1 MRKLQNK
8 GQKEIPTINESATK
22 IFGPKYITCQPE
34 GSFWSHLIVAKLK
47 HPAEP
52 SEITKEIIRSIS
64 ADQMAEYCFRTEDLS
79 NKIGSQWD
87 SKDNN
92 FEFMKRENTF
102 NGHSIP
108 GILIENKCNKETMV
122 FISNTS
128 IANSYKFSNKTLEY
142 KDIMDE
148 WIELAKGGLFPNDD
162 PSPHIQ
168 SNNVQ
173 NYAKKPIEEEKKQ
186 EKAPNQDDAAIRKF
200 LEEGFFFDM
209 KKEDIIKTLEQKN
222 ASENIFV
229 SAEKCVP
236 AITLKKLSSSL
247 KMMLSELKDSLD
259 IKKPQDDAAIRKFLE
274 EGFFFDMKKEDIIKT
289 LEQKNASENIFVSAE
304 KCVPAITLKK
314 LSSSLKMMLSE
325 LKDSLDIKKPQDDAL
340 IKFLIEKVTGL
351 YTGKVD
357 LWRIELVLRNDA
369 VANDLL
375 NKFNNLNINE
385 NNQHATSEDV
395 KEALNLLSDEI
406 HANENNHIFNQADN
420 LH

>member
-259 IKKPQDDAAIRKFLE
+259 IKKPQDDA
-274 EGFFFDMKKEDIIKT
+274 
-289 LEQKNASENIFVSAE
+289 
-304 KCVPAITLKK
+304 
-314 LSSSLKMMLSE
+314 
-325 LKDSLDIKKPQDDAL
+325 L